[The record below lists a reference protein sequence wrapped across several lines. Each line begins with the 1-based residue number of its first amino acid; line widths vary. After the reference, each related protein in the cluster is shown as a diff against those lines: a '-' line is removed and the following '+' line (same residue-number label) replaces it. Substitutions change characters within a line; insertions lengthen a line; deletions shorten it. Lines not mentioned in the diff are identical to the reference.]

1 MNDIIKNGTK
11 SGDLKPFRDFN
22 ESEGLKPL
30 QELNE
35 IKDIPADELLYDLA
49 DVFKIFGDSTR
60 LKILFAL
67 FGGEM
72 CVCDIAESLDMS
84 QSAISH
90 QLRVLKQSKLVKFR
104 RDGKSI
110 LYSLDDAHVST
121 IIAQGLNHIEE

>member
-1 MNDIIKNGTK
+1 MNDMIKNGTK
-11 SGDLKPFRDFN
+11 SGDLKPFRVFN

>member
-1 MNDIIKNGTK
+1 MNDMIKNGTK